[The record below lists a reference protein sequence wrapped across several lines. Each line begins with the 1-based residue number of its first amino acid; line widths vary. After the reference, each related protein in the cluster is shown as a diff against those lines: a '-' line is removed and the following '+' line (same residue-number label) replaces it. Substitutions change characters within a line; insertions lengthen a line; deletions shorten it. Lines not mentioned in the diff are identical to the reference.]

1 MAASLLIV
9 FREVLEAALVIG
21 IVLAASRGIA
31 GRGRWIGGGLL
42 AGILGAVLVALFAQQ
57 IATAAAG
64 MGQEIFNAGVLFA
77 AVAMLGWHNV
87 WMSRHGREM
96 AAQMNAVGAEV
107 RAGEKP
113 LYALAI
119 VVALAVL
126 REGAETVLFLYGV
139 AASGGA
145 AAPMLT
151 GGLLGLAAGV
161 LTGLALYFGLLR
173 IPARHLFAVTSALI
187 LFLAAG
193 MAAQAAAYLVQADLL
208 PPLGQSLW
216 DSSAIL
222 PEDGALGQ
230 VLHILVGYTAA
241 PDGIQVI
248 AWLATFVLIAA
259 LMRVAAAR
267 PDGQGNRAAV
277 GSVRG

>member
-1 MAASLLIV
+1 MGASLLIV

-42 AGILGAVLVALFAQQ
+42 AGILGAVLVALFAQE
-57 IATAAAG
+57 IATVAAG

-96 AAQMNAVGAEV
+96 AAQMTAVGAEV

-139 AASGGA
+139 AASGAA

-193 MAAQAAAYLVQADLL
+193 MAAQGMAYLVQADLL

-222 PEDGALGQ
+222 PEDSPLGEL
-230 VLHILVGYTAA
+230 LHVLVGYTAA
-241 PDGIQVI
+241 PDGIQII
-248 AWLATFVLIAA
+248 AWVATFAIIAL
-259 LMRVAAAR
+259 LMRAVASR
-267 PDGQGNRAAV
+267 PQGRGNPAAV
-277 GSVRG
+277 GPARG

>member
-42 AGILGAVLVALFAQQ
+42 AGILGAVLVALFAQE

-64 MGQEIFNAGVLFA
+64 MGQEIFNAGVLFV

-96 AAQMNAVGAEV
+96 AAQMTAVGADV

-113 LYALAI
+113 LHALAI

-139 AASGGA
+139 AASGA
-145 AAPMLT
+145 AARPMLT

-161 LTGLALYFGLLR
+161 LVGLALYLGLLR
-173 IPARHLFAVTSALI
+173 IPTRHLFAVTSVLI

-193 MAAQAAAYLVQADLL
+193 MAAQGVAYLVQADLL
-208 PPLGQSLW
+208 PPLGQALW
-216 DSSAIL
+216 DSSAL
-222 PEDGALGQ
+222 LAEDSPLGEL
-230 VLHILVGYTAA
+230 LHVLVGYTAA
-241 PDGIQVI
+241 PDGIQII
-248 AWLATFVLIAA
+248 AWLATFGLIAA
-259 LMRVAAAR
+259 LMRAAALR
-267 PDGQGNRAAV
+267 PDGQGKRTAV
-277 GSVRG
+277 GPARG